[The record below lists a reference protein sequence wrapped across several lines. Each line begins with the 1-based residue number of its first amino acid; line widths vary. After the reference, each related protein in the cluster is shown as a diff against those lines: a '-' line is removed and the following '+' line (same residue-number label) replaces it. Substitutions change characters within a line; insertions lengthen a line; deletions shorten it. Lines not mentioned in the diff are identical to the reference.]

1 MEGEE
6 TNKGGEEGR
15 GGGGEGWRRKGWRWG
30 EGGEGQKG
38 SPLDWEI
45 AASAANTHSQMLNT
59 FGRQTFRQLIYR
71 PSAKHPVL
79 AGVELKSPSGR

>member
-6 TNKGGEEGR
+6 THKGGE
-15 GGGGEGWRRKGWRWG
+15 GGGGGLGEVGGV
-30 EGGEGQKG
+30 EGGE
-38 SPLDWEI
+38 PLDWEI
-45 AASAANTHSQMLNT
+45 AVSAANTHSQMLNT